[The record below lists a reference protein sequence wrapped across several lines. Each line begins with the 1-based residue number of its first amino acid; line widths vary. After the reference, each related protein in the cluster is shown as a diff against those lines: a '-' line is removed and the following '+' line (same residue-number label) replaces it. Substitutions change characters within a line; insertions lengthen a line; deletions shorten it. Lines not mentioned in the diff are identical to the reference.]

1 MVNLY
6 CNLIKKGL
14 LTIEQIPDRWRAAVI
29 IAME

>member
-14 LTIEQIPDRWRAAVI
+14 FTIEQIPDRWRSSVI
-29 IAME
+29 IALE

>member
-14 LTIEQIPDRWRAAVI
+14 FTIEQIPDRWRSAVI